1 MALLIMCLT
10 TLPIQPEKKLQSV
23 LVDLKKISDILLKW
37 FTENYLK
44 ANPEKYHIVQS
55 TNHEFSLKVQDL
67 AISNSR

>member
-10 TLPIQPEKKLQSV
+10 THIQPEKKLQSV
-23 LVDLKKISDILLKW
+23 LVDLKKISILLKW

-55 TNHEFSLKVQDL
+55 TNREFSLKVQDL

>member
-10 TLPIQPEKKLQSV
+10 THIQPEKKLQSV

>member
-10 TLPIQPEKKLQSV
+10 THIQPEKKLQSV

-55 TNHEFSLKVQDL
+55 TDHEFSLKVQDL

>member
-37 FTENYLK
+37 FTENYLN
-44 ANPEKYHIVQS
+44 ANPEKYHVVQS
-55 TNHEFSLKVQDL
+55 TNHEFSLKIQDL

>member
-10 TLPIQPEKKLQSV
+10 THIQPEKKLQSV

-37 FTENYLK
+37 FTENYLN
-44 ANPEKYHIVQS
+44 ANPEKYHVVQS
-55 TNHEFSLKVQDL
+55 TNHEFSLKIQDL